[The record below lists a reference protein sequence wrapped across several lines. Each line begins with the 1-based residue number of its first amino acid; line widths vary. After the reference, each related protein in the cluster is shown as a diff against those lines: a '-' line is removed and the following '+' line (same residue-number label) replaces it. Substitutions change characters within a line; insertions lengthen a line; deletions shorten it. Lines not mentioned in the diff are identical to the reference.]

1 MVSSLGIRQPWSQ
14 CLKPTHR
21 PARRFWWRG
30 HKSQLT
36 RWTSPKPK
44 SFPISEEHSKCR
56 QVSIETGY
64 HYLYYTILYDVNMSC
79 INIPC
84 TPFVAFFHDFARRSH
99 FCIDLSNSK
108 HHYHVNRG
116 WYGHERVYIS
126 MMSPFALHSQHS
138 CRFFRFDWCYSC
150 YGLFIH
156 GNPNS
161 LLVMVVWSLGCASD
175 SSHIK
180 RGI

>member
-14 CLKPTHR
+14 CLKLTRRPTH
-21 PARRFWWRG
+21 RFWWRG
-30 HKSQLT
+30 HNSQLA
-36 RWTSPKPK
+36 RWTSPK

-64 HYLYYTILYDVNMSC
+64 HYLYFTILYDVNMSC
-79 INIPC
+79 IIMYQYPLLSICRFLPWFCKTIPLLYR
-84 TPFVAFFHDFARRSH
+84 PQQFKAPQRESWLIRPWKSIYLHDVPQ
-99 FCIDLSNSK
+99 K
-108 HHYHVNRG
+108 Y
-116 WYGHERVYIS
+116 
-126 MMSPFALHSQHS
+126 ALHSQHS
-138 CRFFRFDWCYSC
+138 CRFFSFDWCYGS
-150 YGLFIH
+150 IH

-161 LLVMVVWSLGCASD
+161 LVRMVLWSLGCASD